1 MPAVVD
7 PGAAVGEM
15 QDLMQTI
22 LSRAIELEILVD
34 KSVPPIRVDPAELEL
49 ALINIVVNARDAM
62 QGTGKVV
69 VRVESVGGLSAEL
82 DDRVYAAIRVT
93 DTGRG
98 IPVDALDKVF
108 EPFFTTKPAGAGTG
122 LGLSHVYG
130 FCTQAGGTV
139 RIESQPGR
147 GTTVSLYLPA
157 TDAARPA
164 APVEEGVPQPLK
176 GRVLLVE
183 DNPEIARTTADLIR
197 SFGCEVLTAA
207 SAEEAGKLLKGEGR
221 RVQVV
226 VSDIAMPGGLTGLDL
241 AKQVREQWPAVS
253 MILMT
258 GYTAELQ
265 AAIDAGFTV
274 LPKPVAPETLAR
286 VLAGRLPPQR
296 TRALASVPAG

>member
-1 MPAVVD
+1 
-7 PGAAVGEM
+7 
-15 QDLMQTI
+15 MQTI
-22 LSRAIELEILVD
+22 LSRAIELEIHID
-34 KSVPPIRVDPAELEL
+34 KAAPPIRVDPAELEL

-69 VRVESVGGLSAEL
+69 VRVDRVEGRSAEL

-98 IPVDALDKVF
+98 IPADILDKVF

-130 FCTQAGGTV
+130 FCTQAGGSV
-139 RIESQPGR
+139 RVESQPGR
-147 GTTVSLYLPA
+147 GTTVSMYLPA
-157 TDAARPA
+157 THAARPA
-164 APVEEGVPQPLK
+164 APVEESVPQRLS

-183 DNPEIARTTADLIR
+183 DNPEIAHTTADLVR
-197 SFGCEVLTAA
+197 SFGCEVLAA
-207 SAEEAGKLLKGEGR
+207 GSAEEAAKLLRREGER
-221 RVQVV
+221 IHVV
-226 VSDIAMPGGLTGLDL
+226 VSDITMPGGFTGLDL

-253 MILMT
+253 TILMT

-265 AAIDAGFTV
+265 AAIDGGFTV

-296 TRALASVPAG
+296 TRALASVPVG